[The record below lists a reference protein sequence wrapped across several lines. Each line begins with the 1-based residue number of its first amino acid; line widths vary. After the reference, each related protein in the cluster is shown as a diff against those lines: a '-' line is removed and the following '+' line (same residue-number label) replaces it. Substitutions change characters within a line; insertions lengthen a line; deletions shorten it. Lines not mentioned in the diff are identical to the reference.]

1 MEITHGYKSY
11 RSDRRSSLTIGN
23 FDGYHLGH
31 QRILDALVDA
41 SRTSGTRSVLISFLP
56 HPLQLLMPEKAPRA
70 ITPLEEKIRLLGA
83 SRLEVLAI
91 LDFDR
96 GPVPSDGRGVR
107 ARDHTSGFTGRSRFS
122 VGSDFAFGHR
132 RTGSVALLRKLSLEL
147 DFQVRICPQVVVR
160 GSRVSSTR
168 IRELIHAGRIS
179 SANRLLGRYF
189 TLTGTVVAGRGLGRE
204 SLFPTLNLRPGA
216 ELIPRPGVYV
226 TQTTFDRQT
235 HPSVTNVGWRP
246 TVAGRDLTVETHLI
260 DTQLESPPVRLS
272 LAFLHRLRDE
282 EKFES
287 LQQLKAQIS
296 QRLTTRPPLLS
307 SLQPVGPTGGAGRLI
322 AGLPLPLIFN
332 LGTGSLPPHR
342 ISHRLA
348 ARLLRL
354 PLKGGVIV
362 ERLMQASRSLPPL
375 RGSRRE
381 GGARSRAGGGQMRRP
396 VSDYQLARARR
407 RGIGCPPPT
416 ASAIAWRLGFCD
428 SPSRG
433 E

>member
-1 MEITHGYKSY
+1 MEIIHGYKSY

-96 GPVPSDGRGVR
+96 ALSQMTGEAFVREIIVGVFR
-107 ARDHTSGFTGRSRFS
+107 AQQVF

-132 RTGSVALLRKLSLEL
+132 RTGSVELLRKLSLEL

-189 TLTGTVVAGRGLGRE
+189 TLTGTVVPGRGLGRE

-287 LQQLKAQIS
+287 LQQLKAQIARDC
-296 QRLTTRPPLLS
+296 QR
-307 SLQPVGPTGGAGRLI
+307 GRRFFRL
-322 AGLPLPLIFN
+322 FSR
-332 LGTGSLPPHR
+332 LG
-342 ISHRLA
+342 
-348 ARLLRL
+348 
-354 PLKGGVIV
+354 
-362 ERLMQASRSLPPL
+362 
-375 RGSRRE
+375 
-381 GGARSRAGGGQMRRP
+381 RP
-396 VSDYQLARARR
+396 VA
-407 RGIGCPPPT
+407 
-416 ASAIAWRLGFCD
+416 
-428 SPSRG
+428 PSG
-433 E
+433 

>member
-41 SRTSGTRSVLISFLP
+41 SRTSGTRSVLMSFLP

-96 GPVPSDGRGVR
+96 ALSQMTGEAFVREIIVGVFR
-107 ARDHTSGFTGRSRFS
+107 AQQVF

-189 TLTGTVVAGRGLGRE
+189 TLTGTVVPGRGLGRE

-216 ELIPRPGVYV
+216 RTEPPTRGV
-226 TQTTFDRQT
+226 R
-235 HPSVTNVGWRP
+235 HPDYFRP
-246 TVAGRDLTVETHLI
+246 TDPSLGDQRRLASHGRWKRSHGGNPSHRHPI
-260 DTQLESPPVRLS
+260 GKSPGAPQPRLS
-272 LAFLHRLRDE
+272 SPLERRRKVRVAAAVESTNCPRL
-282 EKFES
+282 S
-287 LQQLKAQIS
+287 
-296 QRLTTRPPLLS
+296 TRPPLLS

-322 AGLPLPLIFN
+322 AGLEVKPKRLWNFRP
-332 LGTGSLPPHR
+332 GSGMGMRVHPE
-342 ISHRLA
+342 A
-348 ARLLRL
+348 
-354 PLKGGVIV
+354 LKGSQAP
-362 ERLMQASRSLPPL
+362 ERQPGIFQP
-375 RGSRRE
+375 RRCW
-381 GGARSRAGGGQMRRP
+381 GFPGAMHPAGIC
-396 VSDYQLARARR
+396 S
-407 RGIGCPPPT
+407 T
-416 ASAIAWRLGFCD
+416 APER
-428 SPSRG
+428 
-433 E
+433 EE